1 MDVSRDEGILGPT
14 TVQTVDLTEAAM
26 PAAML
31 EAGEGPW
38 SIVRT
43 LLTRRLAELPSD
55 AILEVTFAD
64 PTMRLNII
72 QWCPGAGH
80 DLFKMAADGD
90 HTSFWIKKR

>member
-1 MDVSRDEGILGPT
+1 MDSEHDERAPT
-14 TVQTVDLTEAAM
+14 IEASPAVNLAEAPM

-31 EAGEGPW
+31 EAGDAPW
-38 SIVRT
+38 SVLRSLIA
-43 LLTRRLAELPSD
+43 RRMAELPSS
-55 AILEVTFAD
+55 AVLEVSFAD

-72 QWCPGAGH
+72 QWCPSAGH